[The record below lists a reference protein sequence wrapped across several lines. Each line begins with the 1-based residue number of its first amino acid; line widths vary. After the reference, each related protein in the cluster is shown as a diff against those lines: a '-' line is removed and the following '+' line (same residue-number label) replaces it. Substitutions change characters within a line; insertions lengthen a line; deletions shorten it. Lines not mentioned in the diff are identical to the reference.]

1 MNLSKYRFEEIL
13 KRVYFGGGGFFSSG
27 ASSDQKKEYIKAVF
41 DDAFDR
47 YSKDRDLVS
56 LEEWNEIKSHLI
68 SNKKDIISEKD
79 IEILAK
85 VIEQELT

>member
-1 MNLSKYRFEEIL
+1 MYLSKYRFEEIL

-27 ASSDQKKEYIKAVF
+27 ATSDQKKEYIKAVF
-41 DDAFDR
+41 DDAFDG

-85 VIEQELT
+85 VIEEELR

>member
-13 KRVYFGGGGFFSSG
+13 KRVYFTGGGFFSSG

-85 VIEQELT
+85 VIEEELR

>member
-41 DDAFDR
+41 DDAFDS

-79 IEILAK
+79 IEMLAK
-85 VIEQELT
+85 VIEEELR